1 MIFRDGRAVD
11 AVQRADGGGSR
22 EFRRGARL
30 GGLVGAADDQRQSVG
45 VRVVVTVAHQPGHIE
60 QLLAQQPEDTY
71 GRATVGNTYVL
82 ARQTSPAATADLR
95 HQVVKAAHRR
105 RSRDMCDT

>member
-11 AVQRADGGGSR
+11 AVQRADGGGSGD
-22 EFRRGARL
+22 FRRGARL

-71 GRATVGNTYVL
+71 DRATVGNTYVL
-82 ARQTSPAATADLR
+82 ARQTFAGRDGRPATPGGQGRAPSTVA
-95 HQVVKAAHRR
+95 
-105 RSRDMCDT
+105 